1 MEKYLV
7 RAIKA
12 FNIVGVTAVM
22 VMMFLTTADVFLRHV
37 FNSPISGAYEL
48 SYLMLVAIVFLG
60 LGYAELS
67 GAHIKMDLLATRLP
81 ARSQKYLD
89 IFGHVLVCVFTALL
103 IWYGTIKAYDSW
115 MVREFEMGI
124 VKIPVYIFRPAIPLG
139 ALSFFSASVLRI
151 VKIIKGTAQ
160 EEMGAGS

>member
-12 FNIVGVTAVM
+12 LNIIGVTAVM
-22 VMMFLTTADVFLRHV
+22 AMMFLTTADVFLRHL

-48 SYLMLVAIVFLG
+48 SYLMLVVIVFLG
-60 LGYAELS
+60 LGYVELS

-81 ARSQKYLD
+81 ANSQKYLD
-89 IFGHVLVCVFTALL
+89 IFGHVLVCVFTGILV
-103 IWYGTIKAYDSW
+103 WYGTIKAFDSW

-124 VKIPVYIFRPAIPLG
+124 IKIPVYIFRPAIPIG
-139 ALSFFSASVLRI
+139 ALSFFLASVLRM
-151 VKIIKGTAQ
+151 VKVIKGTAP
-160 EEMGAGS
+160 EERGASV